1 MGKNAENSA
10 RILPL
15 AFVDDLS
22 GISGCGSLLQSLNT
36 LINTQIE
43 LKKLRFHTTDA
54 HGKSKCKNYTSVNN
68 VLKVHGT
75 AVKEIK
81 DDKYLG
87 DILSC
92 DGKNT
97 KNIKDR
103 ISKGVGIIAN
113 IFNLLEVISFGQYHF
128 EIAVLIRNTMLI
140 INGTL
145 TNAEVW
151 YEANQNKP
159 LKTL

>member
-1 MGKNAENSA
+1 MRE
-10 RILPL
+10 
-15 AFVDDLS
+15 
-22 GISGCGSLLQSLNT
+22 
-36 LINTQIE
+36 IN
-43 LKKLRFHTTDA
+43 
-54 HGKSKCKNYTSVNN
+54 
-68 VLKVHGT
+68 
-75 AVKEIK
+75 

-151 YEANQNKP
+151 YNFTHHEIQEF
-159 LKTL
+159 